1 MSLAALALFGLFTTA
16 SGLGCSGALSY
27 SADGF
32 CPSGQGIPDCSY
44 IQGHVWS
51 ICDIMLKGNEVVRS
65 DSCSMSGATSG
76 CYVMYPAADVQSVF
90 CCTLAPP
97 PPTYTAMMTAMP
109 TATTTVTTSVSVS
122 ASASASA
129 SRTSVP
135 SLSASKT
142 TSPSAAPTRAPMY
155 VPAYVFN
162 SMTDFSGVQG
172 NNGWSYGYI
181 TQGGYSNATI
191 YDDVNSQWVYDNSC
205 VAYTSATE
213 LMPNDSDNCNTPT
226 CGYVAPVVTWSN
238 PLRPASPYMHV
249 SLMVHHYSD
258 GGQGNYVHFSVN
270 GAEVFTQLITFS
282 TGPVIFE
289 YYGFFQSIE
298 LILQPWLGCDYG
310 QTLYNI
316 IIMPVPSTPSATS
329 TPSLTNTATGSMT
342 STGSPLASYSSSHS
356 ASVSGSASVSASAS
370 TSSLATGSA
379 SASASASASSTA
391 TATATPTPSP
401 TPSQTPTPSPTPSV
415 SFALPPPVRGQAPT
429 LPQNLTE
436 LTPAQV
442 GVVFNLLSDYKP
454 SQIQDSIQKLG
465 TAALGAGGE
474 FAVETNSFKLAMKA
488 IDPTAEQNVS
498 VAGLQI
504 AMPPLNTLVPGAA
517 AAAVIQWTTNPYENL
532 TTGAPPDSKIVSF
545 TLLDSAGNEISA
557 KNLSKP
563 ISMNWDLTISAGDPR
578 IQPIPTYVLDCAKD
592 VLYVDG
598 GSMFRVFRGGNRS
611 ARATWSVPC
620 LLDQWMPLNCSS
632 RLGFESLTCPTPT
645 YIHDCLYWD
654 NSLSAWSSDG
664 CTAVNGTLTGMVCQC
679 THLTDFSARLRAVA
693 ATNKAVFD
701 NAARVYSVTGLRD
714 YAQWYGVFGGLALA
728 TLLLSGYVVAV
739 DAQASALYV
748 DSLLKNNV
756 VRQLLSHQPK
766 DPIYIYNEKSTL
778 EASHAVVEPPVNI
791 ERTLN
796 LFQRILQQHS
806 RLEFLFRFDP
816 RLSRLFR
823 LLFLFVVQF
832 HSLFITALLY
842 GFMHGDTPTE
852 WYDTIVLS
860 LITMAL
866 NLPVVKILIYAMNR
880 IGNREFKFLYPL
892 LYVEHKRRADF
903 ELYAMAYF
911 TKRSVPEFSDQ
922 DTKLFE
928 EKELLDKKE
937 GELLREM
944 GAIIREQYPYV
955 ERYSPWVRFLPAHTL
970 LGWFYLASCFGWFG
984 WCINYLLLFAAAHDK
999 SVGERVLTSYATSE
1013 ITTVFLVQPITIA
1026 GTIFVYWLLNRCGT
1040 RVPTWIHKAMLIR
1053 NIGSTPS
1060 LYYFSDPW
1068 NKKSHTSFTA
1078 EYSYNLFVHAA
1089 AQASGVPDIAYA
1101 PMQAI
1106 AAQVGSD
1113 TEVGEDGRAKL
1124 IVSLYTRL
1132 WDGWQRLGL
1141 RR

>member
-1 MSLAALALFGLFTTA
+1 MILAALALFGLLSTA
-16 SGLGCSGALSY
+16 SGLGCSGMLTY
-27 SADGF
+27 STDGF
-32 CPSGQGIPDCSY
+32 CPEGQGIPDCSY
-44 IQGHVWS
+44 IQSNVWS
-51 ICDIMLKGNEVVRS
+51 ICAIMLKGTEVVRS
-65 DSCSMSGATSG
+65 DTCSMTGSGGG
-76 CYVMYPAADVQSVF
+76 CYITYPAADVLSVF

-109 TATTTVTTSVSVS
+109 TATTTVTSS

-129 SRTSVP
+129 SATP
-135 SLSASKT
+135 SFATMSASVSQT
-142 TSPSAAPTRAPMY
+142 TSPSAVATRAPMY
-155 VPAYVFN
+155 VPAFTFD
-162 SMTDFSGVQG
+162 SMRDFSGVQG
-172 NNGWSYGYI
+172 NNGWFYGYI
-181 TQGGYSNATI
+181 TQDAYSNATI
-191 YDDVNSQWVYDNSC
+191 YDDVNSKWIYNNSC
-205 VAYTSATE
+205 VAYTSASE
-213 LMPNDSDNCNTPT
+213 LMPNDSDNCSTSD
-226 CGYVAPVVTWSN
+226 CGYVAPVVSWSN
-238 PLRPASPYMHV
+238 PLGSAAPYMHV
-249 SLMVHHYSD
+249 SLLAHHYAE

-270 GAEVFTQLITFS
+270 GVQVFSQLITFS
-282 TGPVIFE
+282 SGPVIFE

-310 QTLYNI
+310 QTAYNI
-316 IIMPVPSTPSATS
+316 IIMPIPSTPSVTS

-342 STGSPLASYSSSHS
+342 STGSPLASYSSSN
-356 ASVSGSASVSASAS
+356 SASAS
-370 TSSLATGSA
+370 GSA

-401 TPSQTPTPSPTPSV
+401 TPSQTPTPSPSPSV
-415 SFALPPPVRGQAPT
+415 SFALPPPVRGRAPA
-429 LPQNLTE
+429 LPQNLSE
-436 LTPAQV
+436 LTAAQV

-465 TAALGAGGE
+465 SAALGGGGKFE
-474 FAVETNSFKLAMKA
+474 IETNSFKLAMKA
-488 IDPTAEQNVS
+488 IDPMAAQNVS

-504 AMPPLNTLVPGAA
+504 AMPPLNSLVPGAA

-532 TTGAPPDSKIVSF
+532 STGAPPDSKIVSF

-557 KNLSKP
+557 KNLSSP

-806 RLEFLFRFDP
+806 RLGFLFRFDP

-823 LLFLFVVQF
+823 LLFVFVVQF

-842 GFMHGDTPTE
+842 GFMHGDTPTQ
-852 WYDTIVLS
+852 WYDTIVLA

-903 ELYAMAYF
+903 ELYAIAYF
-911 TKRSVPEFSDQ
+911 TKRSVPEFADQ
-922 DTKLFE
+922 DTKLLE
-928 EKELLDKKE
+928 DKELLDKKE
-937 GELLREM
+937 SELLREM
-944 GAIIREQYPYV
+944 GAIIRKQYPYV
-955 ERYSPWVRFLPAHTL
+955 ERYSPWLRFLPAQTL
-970 LGWFYLASCFGWFG
+970 VGWFYLSACFGWFG
-984 WCINYLLLFAAAHDK
+984 WCINYLLLFAAAHET

-1013 ITTVFLVQPITIA
+1013 ITTVFLVQPVTIL

-1040 RVPTWIHKAMLIR
+1040 RIPAWIHRALLVR
-1053 NIGSTPS
+1053 NIGTTPS

-1089 AQASGVPDIAYA
+1089 AQASGVPDNAYA
-1101 PMQAI
+1101 PMEAI
-1106 AAQVGSD
+1106 APQIGSD